1 MNGLAGAVLLA
12 AEEEPTA
19 TVGND
24 LLLGLTIGSV
34 VLIIVLIAWAKL
46 HPLVA
51 LIAGA
56 AFLGVTSGLGAGAT
70 IESFTDGLGGTIGD
84 AGLLIALGAMFG
96 QLLNVSGAATNLVDR
111 FVHAVPDRAIP
122 WAMAGIAFLIGLPL
136 FFEVALVLIFPI
148 IVLVVRRTGLPLLKV
163 AMPALA
169 SLSLLNGF
177 LPPHPGPLLAVSAF
191 NADLGRTLLFG
202 IIIAIPTVILGG
214 PLLGNLLSRW
224 VTSPDVKTLLFGSD
238 SRPSEPHEPESEG
251 AEPASAGGTST
262 MVAPPKKTL
271 KIPGTT
277 ATLVTMLV
285 PVALMLIRAI
295 AEIVL
300 PEGDSLRHAA
310 ELIGEPTVA
319 LFAGC
324 LLAMVTFGLAT
335 GMGKARVGSVMGS
348 GLPLVA
354 GIILIVGAG
363 GGFKSTLVATGVG
376 DVIADLAHGLG
387 LPALMLGWL
396 LAALI
401 RIAVGSGTVAIV
413 TTAGLLAPLAAGMS
427 PNQAALMA
435 LAIGAGSRFMSHV
448 NDAGFWMV
456 KEFLNLSV
464 KDTFRTW
471 TVMDCTVSVI
481 AGIGVFILGAFV

>member
-1 MNGLAGAVLLA
+1 MTGLSTAVLLA
-12 AEEEPTA
+12 AEQEPTA
-19 TVGND
+19 TVGED
-24 LLLGLTIGSV
+24 MLLGLTIGSV

-46 HPLVA
+46 HPLIA

-111 FVHAVPDRAIP
+111 FVHAVPHRAIP

-136 FFEVALVLIFPI
+136 FFEVALVLMFPI

-202 IIIAIPTVILGG
+202 IIIAVPTVIIGG
-214 PLLGNLLSRW
+214 PVLGNLLSRW
-224 VTSPDVKTLLFGSD
+224 VPSPDVKTLLFGSD
-238 SRPSEPHEPESEG
+238 SRPSDEPDDAES
-251 AEPASAGGTST
+251 ASAGGAST
-262 MVAPPKKTL
+262 LVAPAKKTL
-271 KIPGTT
+271 KVPTTT
-277 ATLVTMLV
+277 ATLITMLL
-285 PVALMLIRAI
+285 PVVLMLIRAI
-295 AEIVL
+295 AEMAL
-300 PEGDSLRHAA
+300 PEGDPIRHAA
-310 ELIGEPTVA
+310 DLIGEPTVA

-324 LLAMVTFGLAT
+324 LLAMFTFGLAT
-335 GMGKARVGSVMGS
+335 GMGKAKVGSVMGS

-387 LPALMLGWL
+387 LPTLLLGWL

-427 PNQAALMA
+427 PNEAALMA

-471 TVMDCTVSVI
+471 TVMDCTVSVV
-481 AGIGVFILGAFV
+481 AGVGVLILGAFV

>member
-1 MNGLAGAVLLA
+1 MNGLGTTVLLA
-12 AEEEPTA
+12 AEGAPAA
-19 TVGND
+19 TVGDD
-24 LLLGLTIGSV
+24 LLLGLTISSV
-34 VLIIVLIAWAKL
+34 VLIIVLIAWAKM
-46 HPLVA
+46 HPLIA

-56 AFLGVTSGLGAGAT
+56 AFLGITSGLGAGAT

-111 FVHAVPDRAIP
+111 FVHVVPDRAIP

-202 IIIAIPTVILGG
+202 IIVAIPTVIIGG
-214 PLLGNLLSRW
+214 PLLGNVLSRW
-224 VTSPDVKTLLFGSD
+224 VPSPDVKTLLFGQD
-238 SRPSEPHEPESEG
+238 SRTADEDTDPNPG
-251 AEPASAGGTST
+251 TGGNGTT
-262 MVAPPKKTL
+262 KVAPPKNTL
-271 KIPGTT
+271 KTPSITS
-277 ATLVTMLV
+277 TLVTMLL
-285 PVALMLIRAI
+285 PVGLMLIRAI
-295 AEIVL
+295 AEMVL
-300 PEGDSLRHAA
+300 PEGDSIRHAA

-324 LLAMVTFGLAT
+324 ILAMFTFGSAT
-335 GMGKARVGSVMGS
+335 GMGKSKVGSVMGS

-387 LPALMLGWL
+387 LPILMLGWL

-401 RIAVGSGTVAIV
+401 RIAVGSGTVAII

-435 LAIGAGSRFMSHV
+435 LAVGAGSRFMSHV

-481 AGIGVFILGAFV
+481 AGIGVLILGVFFV

>member
-1 MNGLAGAVLLA
+1 MNVLLLA

-19 TVGND
+19 TVGDD

-46 HPLVA
+46 HPLIA
-51 LIAGA
+51 LIVGA
-56 AFLGVTSGLGAGAT
+56 AFLGITSGLGAEAT
-70 IESFTDGLGGTIGD
+70 IESFADGLGGTISD
-84 AGLLIALGAMFG
+84 AGLLIALGAMLG
-96 QLLNVSGAATNLVDR
+96 QLLNVSGAATSLVDR
-111 FVHAVPDRAIP
+111 FIHAVPPRAIP

-136 FFEVALVLIFPI
+136 FFEVALVLLFPI

-191 NADLGRTLLFG
+191 NADLGKTLLFG
-202 IIIAIPTVILGG
+202 IIVAIPTVILGG
-214 PLLGNLLSRW
+214 PLLANLLSRW
-224 VTSPDVKTLLFGSD
+224 VTSPDVTTLMFGSD
-238 SRPSEPHEPESEG
+238 TPPRNGVSEPTG
-251 AEPASAGGTST
+251 GGGTST
-262 MVAPPKKTL
+262 LAPPKPTL
-271 KIPGTT
+271 KTPGTT
-277 ATLVTMLV
+277 ATLVTMLL
-285 PVALMLIRAI
+285 PVLLMLIRAI
-295 AEIVL
+295 AEMAL
-300 PEGDSLRHAA
+300 PEGDSIRHAA

-324 LLAMVTFGLAT
+324 VLAMFTFGLAT
-335 GMGKARVGSVMGS
+335 GMGRNKVGSVMGS

-363 GGFKSTLVATGVG
+363 GGFKATLVATGVG

-387 LPALMLGWL
+387 LPMLVLGWL
-396 LAALI
+396 LAAMI

-413 TTAGLLAPLAAGMS
+413 TTAGLLAPLATTMS

-471 TVMDCTVSVI
+471 TVMDCVVSVV
-481 AGIGVFILGAFV
+481 AGIGVFILGAIV

>member
-1 MNGLAGAVLLA
+1 MTGLTTAIVLA
-12 AEEEPTA
+12 ADEEPTA
-19 TVGND
+19 TVGDD

-46 HPLVA
+46 HPLIA

-202 IIIAIPTVILGG
+202 IIVAIPTVILGG
-214 PLLGNLLSRW
+214 PLLGNVLSRW
-224 VTSPDVKTLLFGSD
+224 VASPDAKTLLFGHDPRSD
-238 SRPSEPHEPESEG
+238 DGLSTTEPDTG
-251 AEPASAGGTST
+251 GGTST
-262 MVAPPKKTL
+262 LVAPKPTL
-271 KIPGTT
+271 KTPSIT
-277 ATLVTMLV
+277 ATLGTMLL
-285 PVALMLIRAI
+285 PVVLMLIRAI
-295 AEIVL
+295 AEMSL
-300 PEGDSLRHAA
+300 PEGDSIRHGA

-324 LLAMVTFGLAT
+324 VLAMFTFGLGI
-335 GMGKARVGSVMGS
+335 GMGKSKVGGVMGS

-387 LPALMLGWL
+387 LPTLMLGWL

-435 LAIGAGSRFMSHV
+435 LAVGAGSRFMSHV

-471 TVMDCTVSVI
+471 TVMDCTVSVV
-481 AGIGVFILGAFV
+481 AGVGVLILGAIV

>member
-1 MNGLAGAVLLA
+1 MTELSMAVLLA
-12 AEEEPTA
+12 ADGNPTA
-19 TVGND
+19 TVGDD

-46 HPLVA
+46 HPLIA

-56 AFLGVTSGLGAGAT
+56 AFLGIASGLGAGAT

-122 WAMAGIAFLIGLPL
+122 WAMGGIAFLIGLPL

-202 IIIAIPTVILGG
+202 IVVAIPTVILGG
-214 PLLGNLLSRW
+214 PLLGNLLTRW
-224 VTSPDVKTLLFGSD
+224 VPSPDVKTLLFGED
-238 SRPSEPHEPESEG
+238 SRSKDETRDAKTPR
-251 AEPASAGGTST
+251 AGGAPTI
-262 MVAPPKKTL
+262 VAPKPTL
-271 KIPGTT
+271 KTPSIT
-277 ATLVTMLV
+277 ATAVTMLL
-285 PVALMLIRAI
+285 PVVLMLIRAI
-295 AEIVL
+295 AEMAL
-300 PEGDSLRHAA
+300 PEGDLIRHAA

-324 LLAMVTFGLAT
+324 VLAMFTFGLGV
-335 GMGKARVGSVMGS
+335 GMGKSRVGSVMGS

-354 GIILIVGAG
+354 GIILVVGAG

-387 LPALMLGWL
+387 MPTLMLGWL

-471 TVMDCTVSVI
+471 TVMDCTVSVV
-481 AGIGVFILGAFV
+481 AGIGVLLLGAFL

>member
-1 MNGLAGAVLLA
+1 MNLMLLA
-12 AEEEPTA
+12 AEEEPSA
-19 TVGND
+19 TVGDD

-46 HPLVA
+46 HPLIA
-51 LIAGA
+51 LIVGA
-56 AFLGVTSGLGAGAT
+56 AFLGISSGLGAEVT
-70 IESFTDGLGGTIGD
+70 IEAFADGLGGTISD
-84 AGLLIALGAMFG
+84 AGLLIALGAMLG
-96 QLLNVSGAATNLVDR
+96 QLLNVSGAATSLVDR
-111 FVHAVPDRAIP
+111 FIHAVPQRAIP

-136 FFEVALVLIFPI
+136 FFEVALVLLFPI

-191 NADLGRTLLFG
+191 NADLGKTLLFG
-202 IIIAIPTVILGG
+202 IIVAIPTVILGG

-224 VTSPDVKTLLFGSD
+224 VSSPDVKTLMFGTD
-238 SRPSEPHEPESEG
+238 TPPAKNDPQPSG
-251 AEPASAGGTST
+251 GGGTST
-262 MVAPPKKTL
+262 LAPPKPTL
-271 KIPGTT
+271 KTPGIT
-277 ATLVTMLV
+277 ATLVTMLL
-285 PVALMLIRAI
+285 PVFLMLIRAI
-295 AEIVL
+295 AEMAL
-300 PEGDSLRHAA
+300 PEGDPTRHAA

-324 LLAMVTFGLAT
+324 VLAMFTFGLAT
-335 GMGKARVGSVMGS
+335 GMGKNKVGSVMGS

-387 LPALMLGWL
+387 LPLLVLGWL
-396 LAALI
+396 LAAMI

-413 TTAGLLAPLAAGMS
+413 TTAGLLAPLAVTMS

-471 TVMDCTVSVI
+471 TVMDCVVSVV
-481 AGIGVFILGAFV
+481 AGIGVFILGAIV

>member
-1 MNGLAGAVLLA
+1 MNTLATATLLA
-12 AEEEPTA
+12 AGEEPTA
-19 TVGND
+19 TVGDD
-24 LLLGLTIGSV
+24 LLLGLTVGSV

-46 HPLVA
+46 HPLIA
-51 LIAGA
+51 LIAGSA
-56 AFLGVTSGLGAGAT
+56 VLGISSGLGAGAT

-84 AGLLIALGAMFG
+84 TGLLIALGAMLG
-96 QLLNVSGAATNLVDR
+96 QLLNVSGGATSLVDR
-111 FVHAVPDRAIP
+111 FVHAVPLRAIP

-148 IVLVVRRTGLPLLKV
+148 IVLVVRRTGMSLLKV

-202 IIIAIPTVILGG
+202 IIVAVPTVIIGG
-214 PLLGNLLSRW
+214 PLLGSVLSRW
-224 VTSPDVKTLLFGSD
+224 VPSPDVKSLLFGNTGGNAPD
-238 SRPSEPHEPESEG
+238 KGEPSGS
-251 AEPASAGGTST
+251 GGTT
-262 MVAPPKKTL
+262 TIAPPKPSL
-271 KIPGTT
+271 KVPGTT
-277 ATLVTMLV
+277 ATLVTMLL
-285 PVALMLIRAI
+285 PVALMLIRAV
-295 AEIVL
+295 AELVL
-300 PEGDSLRHAA
+300 AEGNTVRHMA

-324 LLAMVTFGLAT
+324 VAAMFTFGLAT
-335 GMGKARVGSVMGS
+335 GMGKERVGSVMGS

-354 GIILIVGAG
+354 GIIMIVGAG

-376 DVIADLAHGLG
+376 DVIADHAHSLG
-387 LPALMLGWL
+387 LPTLMLCWL

-413 TTAGLLAPLAAGMS
+413 TTAGLLAPLALGMS

-435 LAIGAGSRFMSHV
+435 LAVGAGSRFMSHV

-471 TVMDCTVSVI
+471 TVMDCTVSVV
-481 AGIGVFILGAFV
+481 AGIGVMILGAFV

>member
-1 MNGLAGAVLLA
+1 MTGLATTVLLA
-12 AEEEPTA
+12 AEEAPAA
-19 TVGND
+19 TVGDD

-46 HPLVA
+46 HPLIA
-51 LIAGA
+51 LMTGA

-70 IESFTDGLGGTIGD
+70 IESFTEGLGGTIGD

-111 FVHAVPDRAIP
+111 FVHMVPNRAIP

-224 VTSPDVKTLLFGSD
+224 VQSPDVKTLLFGQD
-238 SRPSEPHEPESEG
+238 SRPADGDDQDSG
-251 AEPASAGGTST
+251 TGGTGST
-262 MVAPPKKTL
+262 LVAPAKNTL
-271 KIPGTT
+271 KTPSITS
-277 ATLVTMLV
+277 TLVTMLL
-285 PVALMLIRAI
+285 PVGLMLIRAV
-295 AEIVL
+295 AEMVL
-300 PEGDSLRHAA
+300 PEGDSIRHAA

-324 LLAMVTFGLAT
+324 VLAMFTFGLAT
-335 GMGKARVGSVMGS
+335 GMGKSKVGSVMGS

-387 LPALMLGWL
+387 LPMLMLGWL
-396 LAALI
+396 LAAMI
-401 RIAVGSGTVAIV
+401 RIAVGSGTVAII

-481 AGIGVFILGAFV
+481 AGIGVLILGAFV

>member
-1 MNGLAGAVLLA
+1 MTRLASAMLLA
-12 AEEEPTA
+12 ADEDPTA
-19 TVGND
+19 TVGDD

-46 HPLVA
+46 HPLIA

-56 AFLGVTSGLGAGAT
+56 AFLGITSGLGAGAT
-70 IESFTDGLGGTIGD
+70 IDSFTDGLGGTIGD

-202 IIIAIPTVILGG
+202 IVVAVPTVILGG
-214 PLLGNLLSRW
+214 PVLGNLLSRW
-224 VTSPDVKTLLFGSD
+224 VTSPDVKTLLFGQD
-238 SRPSEPHEPESEG
+238 TRPDDGPPPVTG
-251 AEPASAGGTST
+251 PTGAGGTSSV
-262 MVAPPKKTL
+262 MAPAKPTL
-271 KIPGTT
+271 KTPSIT
-277 ATLVTMLV
+277 ATLATMLL

-295 AEIVL
+295 AEMVL
-300 PEGDSLRHAA
+300 PEDDSIRHVA

-324 LLAMVTFGLAT
+324 VLAMFTFGLGT
-335 GMGKARVGSVMGS
+335 GMGKSRVGSVMGS

-376 DVIADLAHGLG
+376 DVIADLAHSLG
-387 LPALMLGWL
+387 LPTLMLGWL

-435 LAIGAGSRFMSHV
+435 LAVGAGSRFMSHV

-471 TVMDCTVSVI
+471 TVMDCTVSVV
-481 AGIGVFILGAFV
+481 AGIGVLILGAFV

>member
-1 MNGLAGAVLLA
+1 MTRLASAVLLA
-12 AEEEPTA
+12 ADDDPTA
-19 TVGND
+19 TVGHD
-24 LLLGLTIGSV
+24 MLLSLTIGTV
-34 VLIIVLIAWAKL
+34 VLIIVLIAWAKV

-51 LIAGA
+51 LIIGSAG
-56 AFLGVTSGLGAGAT
+56 LGISSGLGASAT
-70 IESFTDGLGGTIGD
+70 IETFTDGLGGTIGD
-84 AGLLIALGAMFG
+84 TGLLIALGAMLG
-96 QLLNVSGAATNLVDR
+96 QLLNVSGAATSLVDR
-111 FVHAVPDRAIP
+111 FVHAVPPRFIP

-148 IVLVVRRTGLPLLKV
+148 IVLVVRRTGLPLIKV

-202 IIIAIPTVILGG
+202 IIVAIPTVIIGG
-214 PLLGNLLSRW
+214 PLLGNLLNRW
-224 VTSPDVKTLLFGSD
+224 VPSPDVKTLLFGGD
-238 SRPSEPHEPESEG
+238 ARTTEQPKGEEPH
-251 AEPASAGGTST
+251 AGGSTST
-262 MVAPPKKTL
+262 LVAPPKSVL
-271 KIPGTT
+271 KVPSIT
-277 ATLVTMLV
+277 ATLATMLL
-285 PVALMLIRAI
+285 PVLLMLIRAVS
-295 AEIVL
+295 ELLL
-300 PEGDSLRHAA
+300 PEYNSLRHVTD
-310 ELIGEPTVA
+310 LVGEPTVA

-324 LLAMVTFGLAT
+324 VVAMFTFGLAT
-335 GMGKARVGSVMGS
+335 GMGKTKVGSVMGS

-376 DVIADLAHGLG
+376 GVIADLAHGLG
-387 LPALMLGWL
+387 LPLLLLGWL

-413 TTAGLLAPLAAGMS
+413 TAAGLLAPVAVGMS
-427 PNQAALMA
+427 PNHAALMA
-435 LAIGAGSRFMSHV
+435 LAVGAGSRFMSHV

-471 TVMDCTVSVI
+471 TVMDCTVSLV
-481 AGIGVFILGAFV
+481 AGVGVLILGAVV

>member
-1 MNGLAGAVLLA
+1 MNLMLLA
-12 AEEEPTA
+12 AEEDPTA
-19 TVGND
+19 TVGDD

-46 HPLVA
+46 HPLIA
-51 LIAGA
+51 LIVGA
-56 AFLGVTSGLGAGAT
+56 AFLGITSGLGAGTT
-70 IESFTDGLGGTIGD
+70 IEAFADGLGGTISD
-84 AGLLIALGAMFG
+84 AGLLIALGAMLG
-96 QLLNVSGAATNLVDR
+96 QLLNVSGAATALVDR
-111 FVHAVPDRAIP
+111 FVHAVPPRWIP

-136 FFEVALVLIFPI
+136 FFEVALVLLFPI

-191 NADLGRTLLFG
+191 DADLGKTLLFG
-202 IIIAIPTVILGG
+202 IIVAIPTVILGG
-214 PLLGNLLSRW
+214 PLLGNILSKW
-224 VTSPDVKTLLFGSD
+224 VTSPDVKTLMFGTD
-238 SRPSEPHEPESEG
+238 TPPAKNDPEPSG
-251 AEPASAGGTST
+251 GGGTST
-262 MVAPPKKTL
+262 LAPPKPTL
-271 KIPGTT
+271 KTPGTT
-277 ATLVTMLV
+277 ATLVTMLL
-285 PVALMLIRAI
+285 PVFLMLVRAI
-295 AEIVL
+295 AEMVL

-324 LLAMVTFGLAT
+324 VLAMFTFGLAT
-335 GMGKARVGSVMGS
+335 GMGKNKVGSVMGS

-363 GGFKSTLVATGVG
+363 GGFKQTLVSTGVG

-387 LPALMLGWL
+387 LPMLVLGWL
-396 LAALI
+396 LAAMI

-471 TVMDCTVSVI
+471 TVMDCVVSVV
-481 AGIGVFILGAFV
+481 AGIGVFILGAIV

>member
-1 MNGLAGAVLLA
+1 MNTLATATLLA
-12 AEEEPTA
+12 ADEEATA
-19 TVGND
+19 TVGDD

-34 VLIIVLIAWAKL
+34 VLIIVLIAWTKL
-46 HPLVA
+46 HPLIA
-51 LIAGA
+51 LIAGSA
-56 AFLGVTSGLGAGAT
+56 VLGISSGLGAGAT

-84 AGLLIALGAMFG
+84 TGLLIALGAMLG
-96 QLLNVSGAATNLVDR
+96 QLLNVSGAATSLVDR
-111 FVHAVPDRAIP
+111 FVHAVPPRAIP

-136 FFEVALVLIFPI
+136 FFEVALVLMFPI
-148 IVLVVRRTGLPLLKV
+148 IVLVVRRTGMPLLKV

-202 IIIAIPTVILGG
+202 IIVAIPTVVIGG
-214 PLLGNLLSRW
+214 PLLGNVLNRW
-224 VTSPDVKTLLFGSD
+224 VPSPDVKTLLFGGEAGRTD
-238 SRPSEPHEPESEG
+238 KPGNDEPSGS
-251 AEPASAGGTST
+251 GGTT
-262 MVAPPKKTL
+262 TLAPPKPSL
-271 KIPGTT
+271 KVPGTT
-277 ATLVTMLV
+277 ATLVTMLL

-295 AEIVL
+295 AELVL
-300 PEGDSLRHAA
+300 AEGNTVRHAA

-324 LLAMVTFGLAT
+324 VTAMFTFGLAT
-335 GMGKARVGSVMGS
+335 GMGKDKVGSVMGS

-354 GIILIVGAG
+354 GIIMIVGAG

-376 DVIADLAHGLG
+376 DVIADHAHSLG
-387 LPALMLGWL
+387 LPTLMLGWL

-471 TVMDCTVSVI
+471 TVMDCTVSVV
-481 AGIGVFILGAFV
+481 AGIGVMILGAFV

>member
-1 MNGLAGAVLLA
+1 MNLMMLA
-12 AEEEPTA
+12 AEDAPTA
-19 TVGND
+19 TVGDD

-46 HPLVA
+46 HPLIA
-51 LIAGA
+51 LIVGA
-56 AFLGVTSGLGAGAT
+56 AFLGITSGLGAGAT
-70 IESFTDGLGGTIGD
+70 IESFADGLGGTISD
-84 AGLLIALGAMFG
+84 AGLLIALGAMLG
-96 QLLNVSGAATNLVDR
+96 QLLNVSGAATSLVDR
-111 FVHAVPDRAIP
+111 FVHAVPPKWIP

-136 FFEVALVLIFPI
+136 FFEVALVLLFPI

-191 NADLGRTLLFG
+191 DADLGKTLLFG
-202 IIIAIPTVILGG
+202 IIVAIPTVVLGG
-214 PLLGNLLSRW
+214 PLLGNILSRR
-224 VTSPDVKTLLFGSD
+224 VASPDAKTLMFGTD
-238 SRPSEPHEPESEG
+238 TPKKDEPEPSG
-251 AEPASAGGTST
+251 GGGTST
-262 MVAPPKKTL
+262 LAPPKPTL
-271 KIPGTT
+271 KTPGTT
-277 ATLVTMLV
+277 ATLVTMLL
-285 PVALMLIRAI
+285 PVFLMLVRAI
-295 AEIVL
+295 AEMAL

-324 LLAMVTFGLAT
+324 VLAMFTFGLAA
-335 GMGKARVGSVMGS
+335 GMGRNRVGSVMGS

-354 GIILIVGAG
+354 GIIMIVGAG

-387 LPALMLGWL
+387 LPMLVLGWL
-396 LAALI
+396 LAAMI

-413 TTAGLLAPLAAGMS
+413 TTAGLLAPLTAGME

-435 LAIGAGSRFMSHV
+435 LAVGAGSRFMSHV

-464 KDTFRTW
+464 KDTFKTW
-471 TVMDCTVSVI
+471 TVMDCVVSVV
-481 AGIGVFILGAFV
+481 AGIGVFILGAIV

>member
-1 MNGLAGAVLLA
+1 MTVAATLAVLA
-12 AEEEPTA
+12 AEDEPTA
-19 TVGND
+19 TVGDD
-24 LLLGLTIGSV
+24 LLLALTVGSV

-46 HPLVA
+46 HPLIA
-51 LIAGA
+51 LIAGSA
-56 AFLGVTSGLGAGAT
+56 VLGITSGLGAGAT

-84 AGLLIALGAMFG
+84 TGLLIALGAMLG
-96 QLLNVSGAATNLVDR
+96 QLLNVSGAATHLVDR
-111 FVHAVPDRAIP
+111 FVHAVPPRAIP

-148 IVLVVRRTGLPLLKV
+148 IVLVVRRTGMPLLKV

-202 IIIAIPTVILGG
+202 IIVAIPTVIIGG
-214 PLLGNLLSRW
+214 PVLGNLLSRW
-224 VTSPDVKTLLFGSD
+224 VPSPDVRTLLFGGQE
-238 SRPSEPHEPESEG
+238 PSTDKDETGGGPTGS
-251 AEPASAGGTST
+251 GGTAT
-262 MVAPPKKTL
+262 AVAAPQTAL
-271 KIPGTT
+271 KVPGAT
-277 ATLVTMLV
+277 ATLVTMLL
-285 PVALMLIRAI
+285 PVVLMLIRAI
-295 AEIVL
+295 AELVL
-300 PEGDSLRHAA
+300 PEGNPVRHTA

-324 LLAMVTFGLAT
+324 LTAMFTFGLAT
-335 GMGKARVGSVMGS
+335 GLGKQKVGSVMGS

-354 GIILIVGAG
+354 GIIMIVGAG

-387 LPALMLGWL
+387 LPTLMLGWL

-401 RIAVGSGTVAIV
+401 RIAVGSGTVSIV

-481 AGIGVFILGAFV
+481 AGIGVMILGVLV

>member
-1 MNGLAGAVLLA
+1 MNLLLLA
-12 AEEEPTA
+12 AEEEPSA

-46 HPLVA
+46 HPLIA
-51 LIAGA
+51 LIVGA
-56 AFLGVTSGLGAGAT
+56 AFLGISSGLGAEVT
-70 IESFTDGLGGTIGD
+70 IEAFADVLGGTISD
-84 AGLLIALGAMFG
+84 AGLLIALGAMLG
-96 QLLNVSGAATNLVDR
+96 QLLNVSGAATSLVDR
-111 FVHAVPDRAIP
+111 FIHAVPPRAIP

-136 FFEVALVLIFPI
+136 FFEVALVLLFPI

-191 NADLGRTLLFG
+191 NADLGKTLLFG
-202 IIIAIPTVILGG
+202 IIVAIPTVILGG
-214 PLLGNLLSRW
+214 PLLGNLLSKW
-224 VTSPDVKTLLFGSD
+224 VSSPDVKTLMFGTD
-238 SRPSEPHEPESEG
+238 TPPKKNDPEPPG
-251 AEPASAGGTST
+251 GGGTST
-262 MVAPPKKTL
+262 LAPPKPTL
-271 KIPGTT
+271 KTPGIT
-277 ATLVTMLV
+277 ATLVTTLL
-285 PVALMLIRAI
+285 PVFLMLIRAV
-295 AEIVL
+295 AEMVL
-300 PEGDSLRHAA
+300 PEGDSIRHGA

-324 LLAMVTFGLAT
+324 LLAMFTFGLAT
-335 GMGKARVGSVMGS
+335 GMGKNKVGSVMGS

-387 LPALMLGWL
+387 LPMLVLGWL
-396 LAALI
+396 LAAMI

-413 TTAGLLAPLAAGMS
+413 TTAGLLAPLAATMS

-471 TVMDCTVSVI
+471 TVMDCVVSVV
-481 AGIGVFILGAFV
+481 AGIGVFILGAIV